1 MPLTCHVTA
10 VFERLLT
17 VAVKVIVLPSRTWLA
32 PLTVTDGCGCVE
44 VLMPPEPQPVIES
57 VAESAARIV
66 ALSAGARVRRRLRSR
81 MFRGDLL
88 TAGRP
93 VPRAG
98 AELEHPDTN
107 RVSTD

>member
-1 MPLTCHVTA
+1 VTK
-10 VFERLLT
+10 VFARLLT

-32 PLTVTDGCGCVE
+32 PVIVTDGCGCVE
-44 VLMPPEPQPVIES
+44 EFKLPEPQPAIES
-57 VAESAARIV
+57 VAKSAVKIEG
-66 ALSAGARVRRRLRSR
+66 LSAGARTRQRLRKR

-93 VPRAG
+93 IPRAG